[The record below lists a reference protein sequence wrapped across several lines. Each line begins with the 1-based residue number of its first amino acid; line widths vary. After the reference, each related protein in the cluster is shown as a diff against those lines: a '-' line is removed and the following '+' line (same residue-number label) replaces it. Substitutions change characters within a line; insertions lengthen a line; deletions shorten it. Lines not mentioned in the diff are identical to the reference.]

1 MGKGKYRLWNWDI
14 FKHISRNTQTGI
26 YLLAAKLF
34 IKKKSEEENKI

>member
-34 IKKKSEEENKI
+34 IKKKIEKENKI